1 MSKSLATITS
11 KSTKAQL
18 LVHIASQDAALL
30 AQGHT
35 IRALRDEL
43 SMAQSRPTL
52 PLGRDTHA
60 AYYRYVAEQRLVART
75 AGLRVCSYKTYAQ
88 WSAA

>member
-1 MSKSLATITS
+1 MSITT

-18 LVHIASQDAALL
+18 LTHIATQDAELL

-43 SMAQSRPTL
+43 SMAVSRPAL
-52 PLGRDTHA
+52 PHGRATHA
-60 AYYRYVAEQRLVART
+60 AYYQYVAEQRLVART
-75 AGLRVCSYKTYAQ
+75 AGLRVCGYKTYAQ
-88 WSAA
+88 WCAA

>member
-1 MSKSLATITS
+1 MSITA

-18 LVHIASQDAALL
+18 LSHIASQDAELL

-43 SMAQSRPTL
+43 SMARSQPAL
-52 PLGRDTHA
+52 PLGRATHA
-60 AYYRYVAEQRLVART
+60 AYYQYVAEQRLVART
-75 AGLRVCSYKTYAQ
+75 AGLRVCSYMTYAQ
-88 WSAA
+88 WSGA

>member
-1 MSKSLATITS
+1 MSITA

-18 LVHIASQDAALL
+18 LSHIATQDADLL

-43 SMAQSRPTL
+43 SMARSQPAL
-52 PLGRDTHA
+52 PLGRATHA
-60 AYYRYVAEQRLVART
+60 AYYQYVAEQRLVART
-75 AGLRVCSYKTYAQ
+75 AGLRVCSYKTFAQ

>member
-1 MSKSLATITS
+1 MVNS

-18 LVHIASQDAALL
+18 LSHIASQDADLL

-35 IRALRDEL
+35 IRALRDDL
-43 SMAQSRPTL
+43 AMARSAPVL
-52 PLGRDTHA
+52 PHGRVSHA
-60 AYYRYVAEQRLVART
+60 DYYAYVAEQRLVART
-75 AGLRVCSYKTYAQ
+75 CGLRVATYKTFAQ